1 MQLEVK
7 INLILHATENE
18 KKVLE
23 ELESN
28 FHIDQSDFQVE
39 QVLGHFNNPITL
51 ISSKLKR
58 KTAQDFVSL
67 FFSKM
72 KKEEFDD
79 VFNYVE
85 DYVTSSGLSL
95 RISKQKL
102 MSGSLEISKE
112 DTIKINI
119 STPVYVK
126 NETKKIYQDLMR
138 KRSIDHLIIFV
149 SNSIRE

>member
-102 MSGSLEISKE
+102 MSGILEISKE

-119 STPVYVK
+119 STPVYV
-126 NETKKIYQDLMR
+126 
-138 KRSIDHLIIFV
+138 
-149 SNSIRE
+149 

>member
-58 KTAQDFVSL
+58 KIAQDFVSL

-102 MSGSLEISKE
+102 MSGILEISKE

-138 KRSIDHLIIFV
+138 K
-149 SNSIRE
+149 

>member
-18 KKVLE
+18 NKVLE
-23 ELESN
+23 ELEKN
-28 FHIDQSDFQVE
+28 FQIEQSEFQIE
-39 QVLGHFNNPITL
+39 QVTGHFNNPILL
-51 ISSKLKR
+51 ISSKLK
-58 KTAQDFVSL
+58 KKSAEGFVSL

-72 KKEEFDD
+72 KKDEFQEIFDHI
-79 VFNYVE
+79 E

-102 MSGSLEISKE
+102 ISGILEISKE

-126 NETKKIYQDLMR
+126 NETKKIYQELM
-138 KRSIDHLIIFV
+138 KISP
-149 SNSIRE
+149 

>member
-138 KRSIDHLIIFV
+138 K
-149 SNSIRE
+149 

>member
-23 ELESN
+23 ELENSFQIEQN
-28 FHIDQSDFQVE
+28 EFQVE
-39 QVLGHFNNPITL
+39 EVSGHFNNPILL

-58 KTAQDFVSL
+58 KTAQNFVSL

-72 KKEEFDD
+72 KKEEFEDI
-79 VFNYVE
+79 FNYVE

-102 MSGSLEISKE
+102 MSGILALSRE

-126 NETKKIYQDLMR
+126 NETKKIYQELMR
-138 KRSIDHLIIFV
+138 K
-149 SNSIRE
+149 

>member
-28 FHIDQSDFQVE
+28 FHIDQNDFQVE

-102 MSGSLEISKE
+102 MSGILEISKE

-138 KRSIDHLIIFV
+138 K
-149 SNSIRE
+149 